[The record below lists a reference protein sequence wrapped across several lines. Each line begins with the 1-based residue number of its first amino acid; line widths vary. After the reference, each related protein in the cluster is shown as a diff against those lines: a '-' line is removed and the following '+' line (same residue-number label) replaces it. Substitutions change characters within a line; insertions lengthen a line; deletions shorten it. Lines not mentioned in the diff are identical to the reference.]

1 MRRLIALFFSIFILV
16 GGVMAQQMS
25 DDQVVQYVKEA
36 QRTGKSQNEKMSLVT
51 VISTKGS
58 TPRKAGSKMIV
69 YDSGNIIGTIGGGCA
84 EAKIIKDAALMAGSK
99 NLKIETIDM
108 TGEIAEEEGMVC
120 GGKMTVLI
128 EAI

>member
-1 MRRLIALFFSIFILV
+1 
-16 GGVMAQQMS
+16 
-25 DDQVVQYVKEA
+25 
-36 QRTGKSQNEKMSLVT
+36 
-51 VISTKGS
+51 
-58 TPRKAGSKMIV
+58 
-69 YDSGNIIGTIGGGCA
+69 
-84 EAKIIKDAALMAGSK
+84 MAGSK

>member
-1 MRRLIALFFSIFILV
+1 
-16 GGVMAQQMS
+16 
-25 DDQVVQYVKEA
+25 
-36 QRTGKSQNEKMSLVT
+36 
-51 VISTKGS
+51 
-58 TPRKAGSKMIV
+58 MIV
-69 YDSGNIIGTIGGGCA
+69 YDSGMIIGTIGGGCA